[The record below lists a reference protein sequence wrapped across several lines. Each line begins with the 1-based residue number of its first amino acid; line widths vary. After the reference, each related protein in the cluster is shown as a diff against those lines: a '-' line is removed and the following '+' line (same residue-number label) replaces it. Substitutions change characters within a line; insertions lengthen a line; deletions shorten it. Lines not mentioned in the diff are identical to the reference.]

1 MAISNFIPEIWSASI
16 IENFKAAQSVI
27 PTVNSSF
34 EGEVAT
40 GNQVNITTIATPDV
54 QDYADNGRVL
64 TIDALSDS
72 SVPLLINQEKA
83 ISFKVDDVDRV
94 QAAGS
99 FDSVTA
105 DAGRALAEDAET
117 YVINEMATY
126 GQSVGTSAISD
137 GDDAFGVVNDIRTAL
152 GKAKVPSMGRF
163 LVVNPE
169 FAALL
174 LSAGS
179 KLTNASVAGTDG
191 ELRNGVIGSL
201 LGFTV
206 IESSVFDNGT
216 EPAAIGYHG
225 AMVGYVGQIAKTEAG
240 RMELAF
246 ADYIRALNV
255 YGAKV
260 LKAEAVQTWIV
271 PSGS

>member
-1 MAISNFIPEIWSASI
+1 MAVSNFIPTIWSAAI
-16 IENFKAAQSVI
+16 LENFKAAQAII
-27 PTVNSSF
+27 PTLNRQY
-34 EGEVAT
+34 EGDVAPGNTVKIT
-40 GNQVNITTIATPDV
+40 GITTPNV
-54 QDYADNGRVL
+54 QDYSASRSL

-72 SVPLLINQEKA
+72 TQSLVINQEKA

-99 FDSVTA
+99 FDPVTA
-105 DAGRALAEDAET
+105 DAGMALAEDAEA
-117 YVINEMATY
+117 YVIAQLKAN
-126 GQSVGTSAISD
+126 GTSAGTGAITTPAA
-137 GDDAFGVVNDIRTAL
+137 AFGAVVTLRQAL
-152 GKAKVPSMGRF
+152 GKAKIPAQNRYLIVS
-163 LVVNPE
+163 PE

-174 LSAGS
+174 LAEGS
-179 KLTNASVAGTDG
+179 KLTSVNTAGSDG

-206 IESSVFDNGT
+206 IEHPLLTHTSNR
-216 EPAAIGYHG
+216 PAAIAYHG
-225 AMVGYVGQIAKTEAG
+225 PSVAFVGQIAKTEGG

-260 LKAEAVQTWIV
+260 LRANAVQTYL
-271 PSGS
+271 PAS